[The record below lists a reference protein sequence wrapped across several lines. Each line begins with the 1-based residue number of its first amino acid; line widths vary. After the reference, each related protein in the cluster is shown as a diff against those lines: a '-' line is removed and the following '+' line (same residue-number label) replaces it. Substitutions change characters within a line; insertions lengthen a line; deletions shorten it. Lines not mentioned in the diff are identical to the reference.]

1 METPVADDKRNT
13 GNPDRQV
20 ISTTEPY
27 ELRDWAKK
35 FGVTE
40 DAIRAAV
47 AQVGVRAADVERYL
61 KERAKR

>member
-1 METPVADDKRNT
+1 MSLADDKSKT
-13 GNPDRQV
+13 GKADRQV

-40 DAIRAAV
+40 DAVRAAI
-47 AQVGVRAADVERYL
+47 AQVGVQAADVERYL
-61 KERAKR
+61 KNKKAK